1 MARLGRGFPN
11 NPIMRA
17 PILVKAG
24 PRWDSTGAGAVQ
36 TPTWTHTM
44 GPLVNAVVVL
54 GYWVTNSGSGNA
66 LVSVNGTSVPTVTGG
81 TIGSYGSGTL
91 YSGGAGTTGTY
102 FPTLCSIPT
111 GAQTFTLSLPG
122 GTSWDYA
129 FNSFAYTN
137 VKSIGTGTSATGAS
151 LNAALSM
158 TLTPIR
164 SRLGHSVERPTP
176 PREQGSATSPLCSG
190 GIRHRCRERHIR
202 SRPAS
207 LRQGSSRLP
216 RRTLRRAG
224 DVLRFPSLRNRPP
237 RSGVSEWRGHRCLA
251 DIEKPAWPRRN
262 TTYSY

>member
-158 TLTPIR
+158 TLTPNQIAVGAFGGATNATTGTGFSNFAPVQR
-164 SRLGHSVERPTP
+164 WNQAPVSGKAYPIAAGESTTG
-176 PREQGSATSPLCSG
+176 QFSATAPNASPSWGCVAV
-190 GIRHRCRERHIR
+190 
-202 SRPAS
+202 P
-207 LRQGSSRLP
+207 
-216 RRTLRRAG
+216 
-224 DVLRFPSLRNRPP
+224 
-237 RSGVSEWRGHRCLA
+237 LA
-251 DIEKPAWPRRN
+251 A
-262 TTYSY
+262 

>member
-1 MARLGRGFPN
+1 
-11 NPIMRA
+11 
-17 PILVKAG
+17 
-24 PRWDSTGAGAVQ
+24 
-36 TPTWTHTM
+36 M

-91 YSGGAGTTGTY
+91 YSGGGGYYGYLFSYALLN
-102 FPTLCSIPT
+102 PPT

-158 TLTPIR
+158 TLTPNQIAVGAFGGATNATTGTGFSNFAPVQR
-164 SRLGHSVERPTP
+164 WNQAPVSGKAYPIAAGESTTG
-176 PREQGSATSPLCSG
+176 QFSATAPNASPSWGCVAV
-190 GIRHRCRERHIR
+190 
-202 SRPAS
+202 P
-207 LRQGSSRLP
+207 
-216 RRTLRRAG
+216 
-224 DVLRFPSLRNRPP
+224 
-237 RSGVSEWRGHRCLA
+237 LA
-251 DIEKPAWPRRN
+251 A
-262 TTYSY
+262 